1 MKFWLPFTVVG
12 GAAAIASLSAVCTTE
27 YIQSVLPSLSDIPSG
42 ITINSD
48 SVTVVPYD
56 NYSVTDA
63 TFWNDVVG
71 GSRFLAHGG
80 AVYAIKNGSEGADMT
95 GGIVFSA
102 ATGYTDAGFPYWA
115 MSHIV
120 SPVQIQTI
128 GYRPRSGMFET
139 FLSATINACDS
150 LHGELTASS
159 PVTIYVPSNLTS
171 MLGEAYY
178 CADSSTSSLGLG
190 FGKAKRQ
197 ASSATRT
204 KRRLYR

>member
-71 GSRFLAHGG
+71 GVCEMAFL
-80 AVYAIKNGSEGADMT
+80 Y
-95 GGIVFSA
+95 
-102 ATGYTDAGFPYWA
+102 GYQNQDDQILVEYYLP
-115 MSHIV
+115 
-120 SPVQIQTI
+120 SP
-128 GYRPRSGMFET
+128 ET
-139 FLSATINACDS
+139 F
-150 LHGELTASS
+150 
-159 PVTIYVPSNLTS
+159 
-171 MLGEAYY
+171 
-178 CADSSTSSLGLG
+178 
-190 FGKAKRQ
+190 
-197 ASSATRT
+197 
-204 KRRLYR
+204 